1 MSDDAKKLDKKVDAK
16 PEPKAVK
23 PEVKAEHKKDPKDA
37 KIEELTN
44 DLKRLQAE
52 FENYK
57 KRSEKECCQFR
68 EYSKADIIKKFLP
81 IIDSFELALKN
92 TKNHD
97 EFVKGIELIYS
108 NFYSVLK
115 EEGLEPIS
123 AKGKLDPYLHE
134 VLLSEQSD
142 KEEDTIIE
150 ELQKGYRFKDKVLR
164 HTKVKVAKK

>member
-1 MSDDAKKLDKKVDAK
+1 MSDDPKKLDKKVDVKQDLKQAK
-16 PEPKAVK
+16 PEQK
-23 PEVKAEHKKDPKDA
+23 KDA
-37 KIEELTN
+37 KDQKIEEITN

-57 KRSEKECCQFR
+57 KRVEKECGQFR
-68 EYSKADIIKKFLP
+68 EYSKADVIRKLLP

-92 TKNHD
+92 TKDHD
-97 EFVKGIELIYS
+97 EFVKGVELIYS
-108 NFYSVLK
+108 NLYSLLR

-123 AKGKLDPYLHE
+123 AKGKFDPYLHE

-142 KEEDTIIE
+142 KEDDTILE

-164 HTKVKVAKK
+164 HTKVKVAKR